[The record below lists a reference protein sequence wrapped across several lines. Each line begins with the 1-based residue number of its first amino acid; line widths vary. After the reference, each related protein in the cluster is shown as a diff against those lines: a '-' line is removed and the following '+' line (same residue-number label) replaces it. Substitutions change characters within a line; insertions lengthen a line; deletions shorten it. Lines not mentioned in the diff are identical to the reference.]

1 MRENRADEQEMARKI
16 DSDWDIFLSTVQH
29 RARLAGARHGDA
41 AFLCELCRSAD
52 APTSGAA
59 YRSGGTGASP
69 PLGMRALPLTTGRA
83 AFSSHIW
90 RGPSLCPEPTGIR
103 SLSYHVWRGNP
114 PGGVGEGWSAR

>member
-69 PLGMRALPLTTGRA
+69 PLGMRALPPHNWSRCILLSHLARPFALPRA
-83 AFSSHIW
+83 YGHPFFELPCLA
-90 RGPSLCPEPTGIR
+90 GEPAWGSR
-103 SLSYHVWRGNP
+103 
-114 PGGVGEGWSAR
+114 